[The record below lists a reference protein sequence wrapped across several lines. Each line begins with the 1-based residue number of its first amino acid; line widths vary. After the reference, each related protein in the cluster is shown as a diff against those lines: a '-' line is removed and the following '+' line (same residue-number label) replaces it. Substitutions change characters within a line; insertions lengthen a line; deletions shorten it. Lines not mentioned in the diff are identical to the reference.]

1 MQSHF
6 AHNTG
11 SAVHPAVGGLSG
23 LVVRSTV
30 VSLNLLGLLG
40 SIIILLG
47 CGLRGALR

>member
-6 AHNTG
+6 ANNTEIAG
-11 SAVHPAVGGLSG
+11 KAALSG
-23 LVVRSTV
+23 VSGVSVRSVV

-47 CGLRGALR
+47 WGLRGD

>member
-6 AHNTG
+6 ANHTEIAG
-11 SAVHPAVGGLSG
+11 KAALGGVSG
-23 LVVRSTV
+23 VSVRSVV

-47 CGLRGALR
+47 WGLRGD

>member
-6 AHNTG
+6 AHNTE
-11 SAVHPAVGGLSG
+11 SAVKAAVGGVSV
-23 LVVRSTV
+23 VVRSSV

-47 CGLRGALR
+47 CGLRGD

>member
-6 AHNTG
+6 AHNTE
-11 SAVHPAVGGLSG
+11 SAVLTAVGGVSG
-23 LVVRSTV
+23 VVVRSVV

-47 CGLRGALR
+47 WGLRGD

>member
-6 AHNTG
+6 AHNTEN
-11 SAVHPAVGGLSG
+11 AVQTAVGGVSG
-23 LVVRSTV
+23 VVVRSVV

-47 CGLRGALR
+47 CGLRGD

>member
-6 AHNTG
+6 SNNTEIAAK
-11 SAVHPAVGGLSG
+11 AVVGGVSG
-23 LVVRSTV
+23 VVVRSVV

-47 CGLRGALR
+47 CGLRGD